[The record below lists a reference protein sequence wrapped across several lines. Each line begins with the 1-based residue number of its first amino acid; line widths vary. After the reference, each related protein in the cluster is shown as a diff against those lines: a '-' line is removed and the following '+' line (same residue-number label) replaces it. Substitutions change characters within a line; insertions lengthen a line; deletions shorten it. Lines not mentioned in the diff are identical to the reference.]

1 MLWMLSWPALLSKFY
16 IADDLGCFSIPL
28 RHLYMEG
35 LRAGRVDLWSPSL
48 FGGFYMHGEG
58 QTGMFHPMHLLLYR
72 FVPFVQAFTLEIV
85 TIYVVL
91 FSGSY
96 LLFWHWVRDRLAAS
110 FGAFVCTL
118 VGTNLMQ
125 IVHTNQIAVVAH
137 APWLMIALKHCIV
150 GDRRYRTRW
159 CMVVALL
166 NGSELLLGY
175 PYYYVMSTALQ
186 VWYVLYL
193 TSGRMSSR
201 DVLRA
206 GLATVVGLLIGA
218 VQLVPTWSA
227 LKASSRASPTFDFLS
242 EASLHPLNFLQWASP
257 YVFAGRKFGAF
268 GPHELCIY
276 AGIGPLLL
284 FVWLCTKK
292 DDPDR
297 RLIVFLFALAI
308 LGVFL

>member
-1 MLWMLSWPALLSKFY
+1 
-16 IADDLGCFSIPL
+16 
-28 RHLYMEG
+28 
-35 LRAGRVDLWSPSL
+35 
-48 FGGFYMHGEG
+48 
-58 QTGMFHPMHLLLYR
+58 
-72 FVPFVQAFTLEIV
+72 
-85 TIYVVL
+85 
-91 FSGSY
+91 
-96 LLFWHWVRDRLAAS
+96 
-110 FGAFVCTL
+110 
-118 VGTNLMQ
+118 MQ

-242 EASLHPLNFLQWASP
+242 EASLHPLNFLQSASP

-308 LGVFL
+308 LGVFLSVGEI